1 MKIKEDIIRWRAEIK
16 KLAQQNDK
24 MLNSA
29 DQLTADVKALKN
41 QVSVLVKLTEEMTDA
56 MLTLIRQQIGD

>member
-29 DQLTADVKALKN
+29 DQLNTDVKALKN